1 MVKFLELA
9 LARTLIPG
17 IRSMQA
23 VQMAIMKLLAELN
36 DPAGI
41 GREKTETIIDI
52 IETRHPND
60 CGIICASKLANM
72 EAICE
77 RLLREGRKAV
87 TYHGKLTAKQR
98 NKIVLDFNAGSI
110 DWVVAT
116 KAGERGLDMSRGN
129 VVIHADI
136 PYSGGAFTQRNRV
149 TRRSGDLSIVTRQY
163 VLLMED
169 SVENVVYGKIKA
181 RLEMDSELKN
191 GVVKNVF
198 GISWKQF
205 LIEKFQRLYKIDL
218 VKELSK

>member
-1 MVKFLELA
+1 M
-9 LARTLIPG
+9 
-17 IRSMQA
+17 
-23 VQMAIMKLLAELN
+23 
-36 DPAGI
+36 
-41 GREKTETIIDI
+41 
-52 IETRHPND
+52 
-60 CGIICASKLANM
+60 
-72 EAICE
+72 
-77 RLLREGRKAV
+77 
-87 TYHGKLTAKQR
+87 
-98 NKIVLDFNAGSI
+98 
-110 DWVVAT
+110 
-116 KAGERGLDMSRGN
+116 
-129 VVIHADI
+129 IHADI